1 MQSGP
6 AISVWLKMSGV
17 GVRTAA
23 MMKLIRIAYFRFFDS
38 ICGVTTPSRA
48 AIVMMTG
55 SSKTAPNASVNF
67 SANAS
72 PAMTAIE
79 DRMMRVRSSPRCSR
93 NGIESA
99 RDVRGISSPVGDEVA
114 EDADAVARLE
124 AFLDGAP
131 HVGLGVADGVHQRAA
146 AGKTGGDRRREG
158 AAGPVGVPRLDARGV
173 EA

>member
-67 SANAS
+67 STKSTYAPMEIIGA
-72 PAMTAIE
+72 
-79 DRMMRVRSSPRCSR
+79 RSLPGNETRNR
-93 NGIESA
+93 IANGITTNSA
-99 RDVRGISSPVGDEVA
+99 K
-114 EDADAVARLE
+114 E
-124 AFLDGAP
+124 AP
-131 HVGLGVADGVHQRAA
+131 SRK
-146 AGKTGGDRRREG
+146 KTEPTSTNGT
-158 AAGPVGVPRLDARGV
+158 A
-173 EA
+173 